1 MLINAK
7 FMTFQ
12 QHNDSM
18 LDKYQVTFDYFVY
31 IISHLHVFLHKKAT
45 TERFQLVCVSD
56 LHENPSLH

>member
-1 MLINAK
+1 
-7 FMTFQ
+7 MTFQ

-18 LDKYQVTFDYFVY
+18 LSKYQVTFEYFVY

-45 TERFQLVCVSD
+45 TEKFQLVCVSN